1 MTLVVIGMMEKQHL
15 DKIQFLKKNA
25 FHKLFD
31 NISPDQL
38 EIRYGGTL
46 KEPQTY
52 WYELNQKC

>member
-1 MTLVVIGMMEKQHL
+1 MLVIGMMEKQHL